1 MKPVRSWPVR
11 AMRLEDIP
19 AVMEIDRLSFP
30 IPWSERTYRFEITEN
45 PSSHLLVTTANSE
58 SIPSAIVGFSGY
70 WLVVDEAH
78 ISTFAV
84 HPGWRCQGI
93 GQALLREVLRQAAL
107 QGATS
112 ATLEV
117 RVSNL
122 VAQQLYANHGFV
134 PVGKRAGYYRDNNE
148 DALLMTTYS
157 LKPAA

>member
-1 MKPVRSWPVR
+1 
-11 AMRLEDIP
+11 
-19 AVMEIDRLSFP
+19 
-30 IPWSERTYRFEITEN
+30 
-45 PSSHLLVTTANSE
+45 LVTTAEPE
-58 SIPSAIVGFSGY
+58 SVTSAIVGFSGY

-84 HPGWRCQGI
+84 HPGWRRQGI
-93 GQALLREVLRQAAL
+93 GQALLREVLRQAVL

-122 VAQQLYANHGFV
+122 AAQQLYANHGFV
-134 PVGKRAGYYRDNNE
+134 PVGRRRGYYRDNNE